1 MTTTPLA
8 PASEEALAEIIRDH
22 AARRAPLVI
31 RGGGT
36 RPVGPPLDG
45 EVLTTTALS
54 GVTLYE
60 PGALTLVAA
69 AGTPLAEIEAL
80 LTEHGQR
87 LAFEPMDHR
96 PLLGTAGTPT
106 IGGVVAANVSG
117 PRRIEAGACRDT
129 LLGARFVNGKG
140 EILKSGGRVMKNVT
154 GYDLARLMAGA
165 RGTLGVLTEVSFKVL
180 PAPETEATLVARGH
194 DAHRAV
200 ALLSKALGSPWRVGG
215 AGYLPADLAGGTS
228 ETRIRIEGREDS
240 VRARG
245 EKLVRHLG
253 GDWEMVRA
261 EESAALWRELREVLP
276 FVGHDGAVW
285 RISLKPT
292 DGPVLLDLL
301 GQDGLAHHAFLDWGG
316 GLVWLVTPDTGDA
329 GAAIIRGHLAA
340 LGGHATLV
348 RASENTRRT
357 VPVFHPEP
365 PRLAALAR
373 GLRHRFDPAGILN
386 PGLMDPAPAP
396 LTEHA

>member
-22 AARRAPLVI
+22 AARQAPLVI

-36 RPVGPPLDG
+36 RPVGPPVTG
-45 EVLTTTALS
+45 ETLTTTALA

-60 PGALTLVAA
+60 PEALTLVVA

-80 LTEHGQR
+80 LAEHGQR

-96 PLLGTAGTPT
+96 PLLGSEGVPT
-106 IGGVVAANVSG
+106 IGGVVSANVSG
-117 PRRIEAGACRDT
+117 PRRIVAGACRDT
-129 LLGARFVNGKG
+129 LLGARFVSGKG

-200 ALLSKALGSPWRVGG
+200 ALLSRALGSPWGVTG
-215 AGYLPADLAGGTS
+215 AAHLPADLAGGMS
-228 ETRIRIEGREDS
+228 ETRIRLEGREDS
-240 VRARG
+240 VRTRG

-261 EESAALWRELREVLP
+261 EDSVALWREVRDVLP
-276 FVGHDGAVW
+276 FAGQAEAVW

-292 DGPVLLDLL
+292 DGPVFLDLL
-301 GQDGLAHHAFLDWGG
+301 ERNGLSHHAFLDWGG
-316 GLVWLVTPDTGDA
+316 GLVWLLVPEGGDA
-329 GAAIIRGHLAA
+329 GAALIRDQLAA

-348 RASENTRRT
+348 RASEETRRA
-357 VPVFHPEP
+357 VPVFQPEQ

-373 GLRHRFDPAGILN
+373 GLKRRFDPAGILN
-386 PGLMDPAPAP
+386 PGLMEPAAATA
-396 LTEHA
+396 TEHS